1 MNRKHS
7 PFQGNTSFFI
17 VAGLAGAL
25 LLTGCQGLLGPAST
39 PTPPLPTETP
49 LPPTPTPEPMA
60 ARVNGEVILL
70 EDYDAEVLRYRSALQ
85 ELGKEMSNAQI
96 QQAVLTDLVDK
107 TLLAQAARAGGHTL
121 DAAALQQQLAD
132 LTAEVGEAQFAEWKQ
147 KNGFN
152 DAGLQRALKRE
163 DEAAWQRD
171 QVLAAMPKTAEMVHT
186 RQIQL
191 FTEKAANEAY
201 ALLERGDNFAALAN
215 LYDPQTNGEMGWYP
229 RGYLFHKELEQAA
242 FSLNVGEFSSVI
254 RTEVGYHILYLVEKG
269 EHALSG
275 EALRLFQQQAL
286 KQWLE
291 EQRKTANVETF
302 VN

>member
-1 MNRKHS
+1 MNRKQT
-7 PFQGNTSFFI
+7 PFHGNTSFLF
-17 VAGLAGAL
+17 VVGLAGAL

-39 PTPPLPTETP
+39 PTPALPTETP

-60 ARVNGEVILL
+60 ARVNGEAILL
-70 EDYDAEVLRYRSALQ
+70 EDFDAEILRYRSALQ
-85 ELGKEMSNAQI
+85 ELGKEMSNEEI
-96 QQAVLTDLVDK
+96 QQAVLQDLVDK
-107 TLLAQAARAGGHTL
+107 TLLAQAARAGGYTL
-121 DAAALQQQLAD
+121 DDADLQQQLAD
-132 LTAEVGEAQFAEWKQ
+132 LTAEVGEPQFAEWKQ
-147 KNGFN
+147 TNGYS
-152 DAGLQRALKRE
+152 DAGLLRALKRE
-163 DEAAWQRD
+163 GEAAWQRD

-191 FTEKAANEAY
+191 FTEEAANEAY
-201 ALLERGDNFAALAN
+201 ALLERGDNFAALAS

-229 RGYLFHKELEQAA
+229 RGYLFHTELEQAA
-242 FSLNVGEFSSVI
+242 FALNVGEFSNVI

-275 EALRLFQQQAL
+275 EALRQFQQQAI

-291 EQRKTANVETF
+291 EQRKTASVENF

>member
-1 MNRKHS
+1 MNRKHPPLQRKIS
-7 PFQGNTSFFI
+7 LFI
-17 VAGLAGAL
+17 VVGLAAAL
-25 LLTGCQGLLGPAST
+25 LLAGCQGLSGPAST
-39 PTPPLPTETP
+39 PTSSLPTETP

-70 EDYDAEVLRYRSALQ
+70 EDFDAEILRYRSALQ
-85 ELGKEMSNAQI
+85 ELGKEMSNEEI

-107 TLLAQAARAGGHTL
+107 TLLAKAAREGGHTL

-147 KNGFN
+147 TNGYS

-163 DEAAWQRD
+163 GEAAWQRD
-171 QVLAAMPKTAEMVHT
+171 QVLAAMPRTAEMVHT

-191 FTEKAANEAY
+191 FTEEAANEAY
-201 ALLERGDNFAALAN
+201 ALLERGDNFATLAS

-229 RGYLFHKELEQAA
+229 RGYLFHPELEQAA
-242 FSLNVGEFSSVI
+242 FALTVGEFSSVI
-254 RTEVGYHILYLVEKG
+254 RTDVGYHILYLVEKG
-269 EHALSG
+269 EHDLSG
-275 EALRLFQQQAL
+275 EALRLFQQQAI
-286 KQWLE
+286 KQWLD
-291 EQRKTANVETF
+291 EQRKSASVETF